1 MINSEGGAS
10 NLPVSFPSEFEE
22 SSVKGT
28 KEYGLK
34 YAKAIWNSYFNSGGY
49 TIERR
54 KIQELKRWAE
64 GRQSV
69 VDMKKLWGTADG
81 DVSYANLDWSAPS
94 IVAHFVDVLLGLF
107 LNQQFKPQ
115 CKAVDNISLTK
126 KDAEYRKLRAAH
138 ILKGADAEFIKAGIP
153 PIVPPNTKQFDTI
166 EELDLYFELTFK
178 QAVEVA
184 MELGIEV
191 VMSNND
197 YEELRKDVLK
207 NLIIQKNAGIRVF
220 YSNQNT
226 IRLKSLDPEFLIL
239 PYTQKP
245 DHRDANYWGYV
256 DFMSVGEL
264 KQQAG
269 DQFTDNQYRQM
280 AKGAGGQWANPIW
293 QDNYWNAASYQ
304 YLNFLIPVMEFE
316 FLSLNAE
323 QLVFK
328 ETISGKRVFQKD
340 MKYNPE
346 NAKANNHK
354 VERNDIQQK
363 YNGFYVVGT
372 DFVYNYGMSKNMIFQ
387 RINNTYAA
395 ETPLS
400 AIIYTPDVYENT
412 NKGLVE
418 RMLPHAKQCHLALL
432 KMQQI
437 QAEAAPKGIEIDLEG
452 TTGIKIGAGD
462 DAPDVGVMQ
471 LINLYKQKGTF
482 LTRRIN
488 DDGTAKNGKVIQE
501 LENGMSRDLE
511 RYMNSYNFHKNE
523 MREMIAVNPA
533 VDASTISNEAAVGIQ
548 KLQVNA
554 TINALRPLKSGY
566 VNIMQRAC
574 NNVALMIQDS
584 LRYGNGA
591 KDIFINSLG
600 NRTLEVLEAVK
611 DIPLVDYAITIQYEQ
626 DEQERQDFNET
637 VQLCLQQGLIEPSD
651 VWVLKTITNTKVAY
665 AFLKERER
673 KLKKQKAEE
682 AAMNSKMQSEGSVQ
696 AAQAAEQARM
706 ETEMML
712 KKATSELEMVKA
724 DLAESNEKLKSELRI
739 QEMETEYRLKK
750 ELAVVIETTRTTS
763 DNKMVQTSDTQK

>member
-1 MINSEGGAS
+1 MINSQGTPGS
-10 NLPVSFPSEFEE
+10 LPVSFPSEFEPAY
-22 SSVKGT
+22 VKGE
-28 KEYGLK
+28 KAYGLK
-34 YAKAIWNSYFNSGGY
+34 YAKAIWDSYFNSGGY

-54 KIQELKRWAE
+54 RIQELKRWAE

-69 VDMKKLWGTADG
+69 QDMKKLWGTADG

-107 LNQQFKPQ
+107 LNQQFKPV
-115 CKAVDNISLTK
+115 CKAVDNMSLSK
-126 KDAEYRKLRAAH
+126 KDAEYRKLRAAYK
-138 ILKGADAEFIKAGIP
+138 LKAADAEFIKAGIP
-153 PIVPPNTKQFDTI
+153 PIVPPGTKQFDTM

-178 QAVEVA
+178 QSVEMA

-191 VMSNND
+191 VMTNNE
-197 YEELRKDVLK
+197 YEELRKSVLK
-207 NLIIQKNAGIRVF
+207 NLIILKTAGIRT
-220 YSNQNT
+220 YYGNNGT
-226 IRLKSLDPEFLIL
+226 IKLKSLDPEFMIL

-245 DHRDANYWGYV
+245 DHKDMNYWGYV
-256 DFMSVGEL
+256 DFMTIGEL

-269 DQFTDNQYRQM
+269 DQFTENDYRLM
-280 AKGAGGQWANPIW
+280 AKGAGNMWTNPAW
-293 QDNYWNAASYQ
+293 TDFYWNAENYQ

-316 FLSLNAE
+316 FLTFNTE
-323 QLVFK
+323 KLVFK
-328 ETISGKRVFQKD
+328 ETVSGKRVYQKD
-340 MKYNPE
+340 SKYNE
-346 NAKANNHK
+346 ANAIANNHK
-354 VERNDIQQK
+354 VEVNDIQQK

-372 DFVYNYGMSKNMIFQ
+372 EYVFNYGLSKNMIFQ

-400 AIIYTPDVYENT
+400 AIIYSPDIYENT

-452 TTGIKIGAGD
+452 ITGIKLGAGD
-462 DAPDVGVMQ
+462 DNPDVGVMQ

-566 VNIMQRAC
+566 VNIMQRTC
-574 NNVALMIQDS
+574 NNVALMIQDC

-600 NRTLEVLEAVK
+600 NRTLEVLEAIKEV
-611 DIPLVDYAITIQYEQ
+611 PLVDYAIRIEYEQ
-626 DEQERQDFNET
+626 DEQERQEFNET
-637 VQLCLQQGLIEPSD
+637 VNLCLQQGLIEPSD
-651 VWVLKTITNTKVAY
+651 VYVLKTITNTKVAY
-665 AFLKERER
+665 AYLKERER
-673 KLKKQKAEE
+673 KIKKQKAEE
-682 AAMNSKMQSEGSVQ
+682 AQMNSQMQSQGSVQ

-706 ETEMML
+706 QTEMEL
-712 KKATSELEMVKA
+712 KKATAELEMVKA
-724 DLAESNEKLKSELRI
+724 DLAKKQTELESTLKITEM
-739 QEMETEYRLKK
+739 QEEYKLKK

-763 DNKMVQTSDTQK
+763 DNKMVQTSDIQK